1 MCDTLVALGNSTKD
15 GSVLF
20 AKNSDREPNEA
31 HEIKFFPAADHSEG
45 ETLKCTYLSIP
56 QVSHTNAVLLAKPFW
71 IWGAEMGA
79 NEFGVVIG
87 NEAVF
92 GKAEYQKDN
101 GLIGMDFIRLALE
114 RSKTAYEALQ
124 VMIDLLETY
133 GQGGNCGFKHPLYY
147 HNSFLI
153 TDHESAW
160 VLETIDKIWVA
171 ENVQDVRTISNALTI
186 EEKWDMAS
194 SNLVSYAKDKGWYSG
209 NGPFNFK
216 KVYSN
221 ALYPNLVKKAISSA
235 ERQQDSTA
243 FLKNKKGK
251 IILEDLLS
259 LLKTHNQT
267 DKGNIEWRPDYG
279 ILGCDIC
286 MHAGYGP
293 ARGSQSVG
301 SMISQ
306 ISEKNNLHWLTGTS
320 APCTGIFK
328 PFWFDTTL
336 PAVIGEPKGE
346 YDPDSLFWQH
356 ELLHR
361 EILKGYSSRIKI
373 VKEDLELLQTRILE
387 EATKLSSA
395 SQEEREKLVRRSFED
410 SLELDKKLYKKL
422 QKSSPGRSLRIPY
435 SLSWNG
441 YNQEAKIP
449 IK

>member
-1 MCDTLVALGNSTKD
+1 MCDTMVALGNSTKD
-15 GSVLF
+15 GRVLF

-31 HEIKFFPAADHSEG
+31 HELKFFAAADHSEG
-45 ETLKCTYLSIP
+45 EMVKCTYRSIP

-92 GKAEYQKDN
+92 GKAEYQKEN

-124 VMIDLLETY
+124 VITALLEAY
-133 GQGGNCGFKHPLYY
+133 GQGGNCGFKHTLYY

-153 TDHESAW
+153 ADNESGW
-160 VLETIDKIWVA
+160 VLETIDKIWIA
-171 ENVQDVRTISNALTI
+171 EKVQDIRTISNALTI
-186 EEKWDMAS
+186 EDKWDLAS
-194 SNLVSYAKDKGWYSG
+194 DNLVSYAKDKGWYSG
-209 NGPFNFK
+209 SGPFNFK

-221 ALYPNLVKKAISSA
+221 ALYPNLVKKAISSG

-243 FLKNKKGK
+243 FLKSKKGK
-251 IILEDLLS
+251 LTLTDMLS
-259 LLKTHNQT
+259 LLKKHNQT
-267 DKGNIEWRPDYG
+267 SKGKADWRPDYG

-306 ISEKNNLHWLTGTS
+306 IGGEKNLHWLTGTS
-320 APCTGIFK
+320 APCTGVFK
-328 PFWFDTTL
+328 PFWFDTAL

-346 YDPDSLFWQH
+346 YDQDSLFWQH

-361 EILKGYSSRIKI
+361 EILKDYSSRIGI
-373 VKEDLELLQTRILE
+373 VKEDLEVLQHRILE
-387 EATKLSSA
+387 EANKLGSA
-395 SQEEREKLVRRSFED
+395 SQKDREEFVRRSFED
-410 SLELDKKLYKKL
+410 SVELDKKLCEKLKKL
-422 QKSSPGRSLRIPY
+422 SPEKSLRIPY

-441 YNQEAKIP
+441 YNHEAKIP